1 MKERITT
8 RRIIDIAFCS
18 AIVILF
24 MATGEVPIFSHV
36 GLIFIEIPIAL
47 VYIKRGVKDSIITI
61 ILSTVGC
68 IILFGIGNGITTLSF
83 TCFVGLPLGWGMKR
97 GRIKTILIVTIGLLL
112 AIFFMFGIKFYINS
126 GINISQ
132 YLMMIKSL
140 KLIFIILIIAHA
152 ILGAILLSFIT
163 KIIFKKLNVNVYK
176 KSGICKR

>member
-8 RRIIDIAFCS
+8 RRIVEIAFFS

-47 VYIKRGVKDSIITI
+47 MYIKRGVKDSIITI

-68 IILFGIGNGITTLSF
+68 TILFGIGNGITALAF

-97 GRIKTILIVTIGLLL
+97 GNIKTILVVSIGLIL

-126 GINISQ
+126 GVSISE

-152 ILGAILLSFIT
+152 ILGAVLLRFIT
-163 KIIFKKLNVNVYK
+163 KIIFRKLNVKVYK
-176 KSGICKR
+176 KENYYT